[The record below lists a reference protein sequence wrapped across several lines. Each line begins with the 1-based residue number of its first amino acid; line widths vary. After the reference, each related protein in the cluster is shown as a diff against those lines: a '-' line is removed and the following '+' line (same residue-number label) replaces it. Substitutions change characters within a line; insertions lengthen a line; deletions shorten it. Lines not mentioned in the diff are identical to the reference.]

1 MTSKTYKTKQNSIYV
16 YHHIQSII
24 NNNYYNEDNIKYINT
39 TIMSIQFIKDFLFA
53 FILNEDQQ
61 KINDSETKYRNL
73 ITHVIKI
80 QDSSLPKNRYCELLL
95 VEINNELIP
104 IFKSNI
110 NYSSYYSLCRM
121 NHTYCME
128 EDIIFTNAEIL
139 KMCNNKYHNYLTQIL
154 QIKN

>member
-1 MTSKTYKTKQNSIYV
+1 
-16 YHHIQSII
+16 
-24 NNNYYNEDNIKYINT
+24 
-39 TIMSIQFIKDFLFA
+39 MSIQFIKDFLFG
-53 FILNEDQQ
+53 FISNEDQE

-80 QDSSLPKNRYCELLL
+80 HDSSLPKNRYCELLL
-95 VEINNELIP
+95 VDIDNELIP

-128 EDIIFTNAEIL
+128 EDIVFTNTEIL
-139 KMCNNKYHNYLTQIL
+139 KMCNNKYHNYLTSIL